1 MTFLISAQA
10 TKMSQ
15 GQMKKS
21 EVEESNKKAAAG
33 EEVVPE
39 GKGGK
44 SLEAQEHLAEGRKK
58 GGETRKSQMTH
69 EDYQEMGREG
79 GSATKKSEDK
89 EEE

>member
-1 MTFLISAQA
+1 MSMQA

-21 EVEESNKKAAAG
+21 EVEELNKKAAAG
-33 EEVVPE
+33 EEVVPG

-44 SLEAQEHLAEGRKK
+44 SLEAQENLAEGRKK

-69 EDYQEMGREG
+69 EDYHEMGRK
-79 GSATKKSEDK
+79 GSSTTKKRDDED
-89 EEE
+89 EE